1 MTFQLTFDI
10 WLAMGAVLLIMAL
23 MPSLS
28 VLLVTSRS
36 SLFGVR
42 HGLATAAGIVSADL
56 LFTLV
61 ALFGLK
67 WLADHF
73 EPGFRLLT
81 YLGGG
86 YLIWLGVQ
94 LLRRPP
100 EQKPVTQTT
109 HATLSASFGLGLL
122 FTLGDQK
129 AILFYF
135 GFFPAFIPMEQLE
148 TDDILLILFLTLVTV
163 GGAKAL
169 YAVSAAQATVL
180 VRPRRQDLIRRIA
193 ASVFLVIGVYLIITT
208 TLEWR

>member
-1 MTFQLTFDI
+1 
-10 WLAMGAVLLIMAL
+10 
-23 MPSLS
+23 
-28 VLLVTSRS
+28 
-36 SLFGVR
+36 
-42 HGLATAAGIVSADL
+42 
-56 LFTLV
+56 
-61 ALFGLK
+61 
-67 WLADHF
+67 
-73 EPGFRLLT
+73 LT

-135 GFFPAFIPMEQLE
+135 GFFPAFVPMEQLE
-148 TDDILLILFLTLVTV
+148 TGDILLILFLTLVTV

-169 YAVSAAQATVL
+169 YAVSAARATIL
-180 VRPRRQDLIRRIA
+180 LRPRRQDLIRRIA

-208 TLEWR
+208 TLQWR